1 MHVETIIR
9 TNISLYYQYE
19 GLSDFISFKTA
30 IDNLK
35 DVHRGTSFTV
45 SGIFDGYNQEL
56 KLLTLQDF
64 TDAGIDSSEIE
75 FYHSPYTKQLR
86 VVWFG

>member
-9 TNISLYYQYE
+9 TNISLHYQYE
-19 GLSDFISFKTA
+19 GLSDFIAFKTA

-35 DVHRGTSFTV
+35 DVHRGTTFSIT
-45 SGIFDGYNQEL
+45 GIFDGYNQEL
-56 KLLTLQDF
+56 KLLTLQEL
-64 TDAGIDSSEIE
+64 TNAGIDLSEVE